1 MAEAGR
7 ALNVLLITDVFPPG
21 SGGSGWSTYY
31 LGKALKERGHSVS
44 VMRPRLG
51 ERVARPK
58 RRVVE
63 YGGLM
68 VEEILVPASPR
79 WASRLGM
86 GKALSETVARRA
98 LSSRAYTAAR
108 ASNLDVLHGQHS
120 ISAVAASTAA
130 RRARKHGKRV
140 ASVATVRDYWALC
153 PSSTRLF
160 ADGTGREFECRD
172 CHRLGE
178 YTRCVR
184 ISRRKQPESVR
195 KPAPTYRLLE
205 DALSLA
211 RWLQTLRA
219 SRALAACDG
228 VVAVSE

>member
-1 MAEAGR
+1 MVEARR

-51 ERVARPK
+51 ERVARPS

-68 VEEILVPASPR
+68 VEEILVPESPL
-79 WASRLGM
+79 WASRLGV
-86 GKALSETVARRA
+86 GKALSETAARRA
-98 LSSRAYTAAR
+98 LSRRAYTAAR

-130 RRARKHGKRV
+130 RRAREHGLRV
-140 ASVATVRDYWALC
+140 ASVATVRDYWPLC

-172 CHRLGE
+172 CHQLGE
-178 YTRCVR
+178 YMRCVR
-184 ISRRKQPESVR
+184 ISRRKRRAPGR
-195 KPAPTYRLLE
+195 KRGPAG
-205 DALSLA
+205 
-211 RWLQTLRA
+211 
-219 SRALAACDG
+219 G
-228 VVAVSE
+228 VPGAERCW